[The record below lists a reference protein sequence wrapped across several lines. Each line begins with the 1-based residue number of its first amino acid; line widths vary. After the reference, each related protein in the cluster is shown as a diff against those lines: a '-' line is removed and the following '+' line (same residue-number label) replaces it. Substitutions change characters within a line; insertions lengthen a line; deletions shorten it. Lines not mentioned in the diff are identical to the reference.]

1 MRRESSQNRRRQVIS
16 ELRHQ
21 LRYAS
26 IEEQARIRQELNF
39 WLTHNF
45 K

>member
-1 MRRESSQNRRRQVIS
+1 MQPPISSQNRRQVIN

-26 IEEQARIRQELNF
+26 VEEQSRIRQELNF
-39 WLTHNF
+39 WMQHR
-45 K
+45 

>member
-1 MRRESSQNRRRQVIS
+1 MRPSSSSHNRRQVIS

-26 IEEQARIRQELNF
+26 IEERSRIRQELNF
-39 WLTHNF
+39 WMQHR
-45 K
+45 

>member
-1 MRRESSQNRRRQVIS
+1 MEKVISGSHRRQIIG

-26 IEEQARIRQELNF
+26 FEDREHIRQELNF
-39 WLTHNF
+39 WIRQGSV
-45 K
+45 

>member
-1 MRRESSQNRRRQVIS
+1 MDRQISGTRRRQVIK

-26 IEEQARIRQELNF
+26 LEERDGIRQQLNF
-39 WLTHNF
+39 WEQQR
-45 K
+45 

>member
-1 MRRESSQNRRRQVIS
+1 MLPPSSSQHRRQVIT

-26 IEEQARIRQELNF
+26 IEERSRIRQELNF
-39 WLTHNF
+39 WMQHR
-45 K
+45 

>member
-1 MRRESSQNRRRQVIS
+1 MEKLISGTRRRQIIG

-26 IEEQARIRQELNF
+26 YEDRERIRQELSF
-39 WLTHNF
+39 WEHRG
-45 K
+45 

>member
-1 MRRESSQNRRRQVIS
+1 MERHQNQQRRRQIIS

-26 IEEQARIRQELNF
+26 SQERQQIQQELNF
-39 WLTHNF
+39 WQTF
-45 K
+45 R

>member
-1 MRRESSQNRRRQVIS
+1 MHKSSQSTQHRRQVIN

-26 IEEQARIRQELNF
+26 LEERDRIRQEINF
-39 WLTHNF
+39 WEQHR
-45 K
+45 